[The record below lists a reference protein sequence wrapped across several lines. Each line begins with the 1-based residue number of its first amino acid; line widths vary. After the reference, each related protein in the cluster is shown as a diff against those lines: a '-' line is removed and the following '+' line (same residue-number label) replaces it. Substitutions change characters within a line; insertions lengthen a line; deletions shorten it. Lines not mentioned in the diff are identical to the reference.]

1 MVKGKIPLDDMERRD
16 ELLGTPIEHIDITM
30 HDTRELVEAMG
41 GMSFQ
46 ARALARAARIWAEM
60 ATDPDCTVIMTLAG
74 SLCSA
79 GLKKVFSDL
88 VEAGMVDVI
97 VSSGAN
103 IIDQDLFE
111 ALGFRHYRG
120 DIEADD
126 EELNHLGIDRIYDTY
141 ILEEDLRETDA
152 AVAAIADG
160 LEPGVYSS
168 REFIEAIG
176 RWLSEGSCR
185 AEDSIIE
192 AAYRQGVP
200 IFVPAF
206 SDCSAGFGLVDH
218 QRRHPDAHV
227 SIDSVRDFRQ
237 LADLVGGAERTGI
250 VVLGGGVPQN
260 FVQDAVLAVE
270 GTPMMHSYAV
280 KVTVQDEHD
289 GSLSGS
295 TFREARSWGKVETA
309 REQVVYAEATLV
321 VPLLAA
327 YVYHA
332 VDGRDELGVSPL
344 SP

>member
-1 MVKGKIPLDDMERRD
+1 MDKGKIPLDDTGRRA
-16 ELLGTPIEHIDITM
+16 ELLGEPIEHIDIGRY
-30 HDTRELVEAMG
+30 DPRELVEAMG

-46 ARALARAARIWAEM
+46 ARNLARAARIWAEM
-60 ATDPDCTVIMTLAG
+60 TADPDCTVILTIAG

-79 GLKKVFSDL
+79 GLRKVFHDL

-103 IIDQDLFE
+103 IVDQDLFE
-111 ALGFRHYRG
+111 ALGFHHYRG
-120 DIEADD
+120 DPEADD
-126 EELNHLGIDRIYDTY
+126 EELARHGIDRIYDTY
-141 ILEEDLRETDA
+141 IRERDLRECDA
-152 AVAAIADG
+152 AVAAIADAM
-160 LEPGVYSS
+160 EPGVHSS
-168 REFIEAIG
+168 REFIEEMG
-176 RWLSEGSCR
+176 RWLGQGGSR
-185 AEDSIIE
+185 AEGSIIE
-192 AAYRQGVP
+192 AAYRRDVP

-237 LADLVGGAERTGI
+237 LADLVSGAKRTGI

-270 GTPMMHSYAV
+270 GTPRMHAYAV

-321 VPLLAA
+321 VPLMAA
-327 YVYHA
+327 YVYHEHTSG
-332 VDGRDELGVSPL
+332 DGER
-344 SP
+344 

>member
-1 MVKGKIPLDDMERRD
+1 MGKGKIPLDDMGRRA
-16 ELLGTPIEHIDITM
+16 ELLGPPIEHIDIRRY
-30 HDTRELVEAMG
+30 DPRELVEAMG

-46 ARALARAARIWAEM
+46 ARNLARAARIWAEM
-60 ATDPDCTVIMTLAG
+60 TADPDCTVILTLAG

-79 GLKKVFSDL
+79 GLKRVFYDL

-103 IIDQDLFE
+103 IVDQDFFE

-120 DIEADD
+120 LHEADD
-126 EELNHLGIDRIYDTY
+126 AELNRHGIDRIYDTY
-141 ILEEDLRETDA
+141 ILEQDLRECDA

-160 LEPGVYSS
+160 MEPGIHSS
-168 REFIEAIG
+168 REFIREMG
-176 RWLSEGSCR
+176 RWLSEGGCR
-185 AEDSIIE
+185 TEGSIIE
-192 AAYRQGVP
+192 AAYRRNVP

-218 QRRHPDAHV
+218 QRRHPDGHV

-237 LADLVGGAERTGI
+237 LADLVGGAKRTGI

-260 FVQDAVLAVE
+260 FAQDAVLAVE
-270 GTPMMHSYAV
+270 GTPRMHAYAV

-295 TFREARSWGKVETA
+295 TFHEARSWGKVETI

-321 VPLLAA
+321 VPLMAA
-327 YVYHA
+327 YAYHRN
-332 VDGRDELGVSPL
+332 RDD
-344 SP
+344 